1 MRGRQTRVRESL
13 AWYNVAAA
21 GRPAIVQR
29 SRAPLPRTALSC
41 ERLRERPTTK
51 CEEAALGC
59 VWRPGYTRATEVRQR
74 IIIVL
79 PRNGKIMT
87 MSFIT
92 GPRYHLA
99 PARSV
104 SRAIEPISYRR
115 ARGGRPNDCS
125 QRTRVNT
132 RVTARRVPQNRA
144 VSTVALHGSTH
155 CAPSTVR
162 LRRVKGVREGPAK
175 LGTVR

>member
-92 GPRYHLA
+92 RVTGPRYHLA

-104 SRAIEPISYRR
+104 SRAIEPISYPTDAHGPGAGGATLFPTPHSREHTGHGAACPAEPSGLDGR
-115 ARGGRPNDCS
+115 APRLHSLRS
-125 QRTRVNT
+125 LYRTT
-132 RVTARRVPQNRA
+132 T
-144 VSTVALHGSTH
+144 
-155 CAPSTVR
+155 
-162 LRRVKGVREGPAK
+162 
-175 LGTVR
+175 

>member
-1 MRGRQTRVRESL
+1 MRGRHTRVRESL

-92 GPRYHLA
+92 GPRYQSGA
-99 PARSV
+99 STIGV
-104 SRAIEPISYRR
+104 TSDS
-115 ARGGRPNDCS
+115 RPNPD
-125 QRTRVNT
+125 
-132 RVTARRVPQNRA
+132 
-144 VSTVALHGSTH
+144 
-155 CAPSTVR
+155 TVR
-162 LRRVKGVREGPAK
+162 SYPR
-175 LGTVR
+175 

>member
-99 PARSV
+99 PAQSV
-104 SRAIEPISYRR
+104 SRAIADTKFYRAPRAGNFHSREHTGHGAACPAEPSGLDGR
-115 ARGGRPNDCS
+115 APR
-125 QRTRVNT
+125 
-132 RVTARRVPQNRA
+132 
-144 VSTVALHGSTH
+144 LHSP
-155 CAPSTVR
+155 CAPSTIR
-162 LRRVKGVREGPAK
+162 LHGRVKGVREGLPN
-175 LGTVR
+175 

>member
-99 PARSV
+99 PAQSV
-104 SRAIEPISYRR
+104 SRAIAADTKLPVPRP
-115 ARGGRPNDCS
+115 AGRPATS
-125 QRTRVNT
+125 TRVNT

-155 CAPSTVR
+155 RALPLPYDYTVGSRVCAR
-162 LRRVKGVREGPAK
+162 DCQIRDR
-175 LGTVR
+175 

>member
-99 PARSV
+99 PAQSV
-104 SRAIEPISYRR
+104 SRLTSDSRYEVTGTAPP
-115 ARGGRPNDCS
+115 AGRPATS
-125 QRTRVNT
+125 TRVNT

-155 CAPSTVR
+155 RALPLPYDYT
-162 LRRVKGVREGPAK
+162 
-175 LGTVR
+175 

>member
-99 PARSV
+99 PAQSV
-104 SRAIEPISYRR
+104 SRAIADTEVTAP
-115 ARGGRPNDCS
+115 RGPATS
-125 QRTRVNT
+125 TRVNT

-155 CAPSTVR
+155 RALPLPYDYTVGSRVCAR
-162 LRRVKGVREGPAK
+162 DCQIRDR
-175 LGTVR
+175 